1 MVQRPR
7 MVINVY
13 QYVIQRLRKECTHR
27 DTSQCLSGPAAASY
41 IICFTLREEHEVH
54 SHPLPQHSRSME
66 SLFYVIGVLLSGA
79 FLLHFS
85 SQFSYTIWLIYFI
98 VGKMSPFL
106 NQNDPWDPDKDK
118 RGFILYGDPNDG
130 EPIIDARKSTGK
142 PGPITWG
149 LLYSSAWKANPK
161 AMVIVASL
169 YLVIC
174 LILIFWCAYIF
185 ALVVRLGEGR
195 QGRAIRTILHLTA
208 NRLATP
214 AFCSAIMLA
223 GYLCWGSWVW
233 FSLCEPNTSMRNLNL
248 ANALM
253 LTVPNALFTVL
264 WVVGGLCEITHFVRN
279 NRQDDIPLH
288 NLPGGGIPGLGPA
301 PAVAGGLNGAGQR
314 GAREALRREMQVILA
329 QLARIMAIL
338 LAFRR

>member
-1 MVQRPR
+1 
-7 MVINVY
+7 
-13 QYVIQRLRKECTHR
+13 
-27 DTSQCLSGPAAASY
+27 
-41 IICFTLREEHEVH
+41 
-54 SHPLPQHSRSME
+54 ME
-66 SLFYVIGVLLSGA
+66 SLFYAIGVLLSGA

-85 SQFSYTIWLIYFI
+85 SQFSYTIWLIYFV

-106 NQNDPWDPDKDK
+106 NQNDPWDPSAEDK
-118 RGFILYGDPNDG
+118 RGFVIIDDQKDG
-130 EPIIDARKSTGK
+130 EPIIDSRKYVGTG
-142 PGPITWG
+142 PNAITWG
-149 LLYSSAWKANPK
+149 LMYNAAWKADPK

-169 YLVIC
+169 YLVVC
-174 LILIFWCAYIF
+174 LLLIMWCAYIF
-185 ALVVRLGEGR
+185 ALVVRLGER
-195 QGRAIRTILHLTA
+195 QQGRAIRSIMHMMA

-264 WVVGGLCEITHFVRN
+264 WVVGGLCEITHFVRRH
-279 NRQDDIPLH
+279 RQDEIPLP
-288 NLPGGGIPGLGPA
+288 NLGPADPGALPGGGVPGLGPA
-301 PAVAGGLNGAGQR
+301 APQVALMAGALNGAGNAA
-314 GAREALRREMQVILA
+314 AREQLRREVQIILR
-329 QLARIMAIL
+329 QLSRIMATL